1 MIMSLDLLRTRGSRR
16 GLAVAAV
23 AALATTVSWT
33 GIRAAG
39 PGGIRFDLLASV
51 GDPIPGDPGVNYV
64 NDFEPGGL
72 NNNGDLAFGAD
83 VSTGGE
89 GVFFRRKGEVVELG
103 RTGGS
108 APGGGTYEFGFL
120 GTVALND
127 QGDVAFNFLLTPF
140 TQPFGVNSGCYRFS
154 RTTGTVT
161 PVVIPFV
168 TPVPGGGTFQGT
180 GFYPTMNNRG
190 DIAFP
195 GIIQT
200 DLGVHIPGQDY
211 PGVGIGI
218 FRADKKGSLTSEV
231 IPGDPAPGGGQ
242 FDFAYEP
249 WINQGGDIAF
259 SGHVAGEEAAVP
271 GFPPQT
277 EVISA
282 LTSLYL
288 KDAAKGTIRSIVH
301 AGDPAPGG
309 GVFRQTFHPVMNDG
323 GDIVFAGDVTP
334 APDAQRDVG
343 AFLFGRGNVIAIA
356 RPGDPM
362 PGGGNLIS
370 TSLVGGNY
378 HINNGGDVVFSA
390 RLDSDT
396 DGDGTLD
403 TGLFQW
409 SNGQLSVIARSGTVI
424 PDVGT
429 IFQLAS
435 AQLVVPPPPFVS
447 ANSGA
452 INNDRGQVV
461 FQATLTDG
469 TVVMVQATPT
479 GKG

>member
-1 MIMSLDLLRTRGSRR
+1 MSCDRVRTRGFKRS
-16 GLAVAAV
+16 LAVAV
-23 AALATTVSWT
+23 TAALATAVAWT

-39 PGGIRFDLLASV
+39 PGGFSFDLLASV
-51 GDPIPGDPGVNYV
+51 GDPIPGDPGVNFV
-64 NDFEPGGL
+64 NDFEPGVL
-72 NNNGDLAFGAD
+72 NSNGELAFGAD

-89 GVFFRRKGEVVELG
+89 GIFFRRRGQIVELA

-108 APGGGTYEFGFL
+108 APGGGTFEFGFL
-120 GTVALND
+120 GPVAMND
-127 QGDVAFNFLLTPF
+127 GGDVAFNFLLTPF
-140 TQPFGVNSGCYRFS
+140 TQPFGVNSGCYRYS
-154 RTTGTVT
+154 RTAGTVT

-180 GFYPTMNNRG
+180 GFGPVMNNRG

-195 GIIQT
+195 GVIVT
-200 DLGVHIPGQDY
+200 DLGVHIPGEDY
-211 PGVGIGI
+211 PGVGVGLY
-218 FRADKKGSLTSEV
+218 RADRQGSLTSEV

-242 FDFAYEP
+242 FDFATEP
-249 WINQGGDIAF
+249 WINQGGDMVF
-259 SGHVAGEEAAVP
+259 GGHVAGEDAAIA

-282 LTSLYL
+282 LTSLYV
-288 KDAAKGTIRSIVH
+288 KDASRRTIRSIVH

-309 GVFRQTFHPVMNDG
+309 GVFRQAFHAVINDG
-323 GDIVFAGDVTP
+323 GDIVFAGDLTP
-334 APDAQRDVG
+334 PPGAQSDVG
-343 AFLFGRGNVIAIA
+343 AFVYSRGNIIAVA

-370 TSLVGGNY
+370 TSLIGGNY
-378 HINNGGDVVFSA
+378 HINNGGDVVFSG

-403 TGLFQW
+403 TGLFRW
-409 SNGQLSVIARSGTVI
+409 SNGQLGVVARSGTVI
-424 PDVGT
+424 PNVGT

-435 AQLVVPPPPFVS
+435 AQLIVPPPPFVS

-452 INNDRGQVV
+452 INNNPGQVV
-461 FQATLTDG
+461 FQATLTNG
-469 TVVMVQATPT
+469 TVVMLQATPSR
-479 GKG
+479 